1 MLSNLS
7 NFKQSLHF
15 PFSNH
20 DGSQEEASETD
31 IATIRCRQG
40 SALKSENPNPMG
52 RTSGTVTVKI
62 ENVFKN
68 LQPSMCQQPIF
79 VAIFCC
85 CLCP

>member
-1 MLSNLS
+1 MKIQN
-7 NFKQSLHF
+7 
-15 PFSNH
+15 
-20 DGSQEEASETD
+20 
-31 IATIRCRQG
+31 R
-40 SALKSENPNPMG
+40 G

-85 CLCP
+85 CLCPWWSSICWCKSVHFE